1 MVSHGADSIF
11 FSLLKAGMYGTPLPE
26 AELPDSIDWKAV
38 TALAHRHAVLG
49 IIIDS
54 VQSLP
59 ERLRPPEP
67 IATKMNKFALGLIQ
81 ANLILDKTVARLVA
95 FFKQHGIEGV
105 LLKGQGVARYYKE
118 PQMRQSGDI
127 DFYVGTTSYNRA
139 VDLCKKFLIADMASF
154 EESQP
159 HCSFDAWG
167 VHIELHR
174 LAARIY
180 SPFKRARFQGWIV
193 EQLEHSSDRRTL
205 TLGNTAVTLPP
216 LEFDVLFIFY
226 HAWHHYIKEGIGL
239 RQLCDWAMIF
249 HSCGDQID
257 VERLKCNLARFA
269 MTKGWKLFASIA
281 VNYLGVPADKMPL
294 YDPSY
299 RRKSDRILCEIVEGG
314 NFGQY
319 LKANSRGSAHGY
331 GLRYGFGKIG
341 YIARYFVNLFPVTPV
356 EATFLFFHRLFYG
369 AIACTQRSVQKLKH

>member
-1 MVSHGADSIF
+1 
-11 FSLLKAGMYGTPLPE
+11 MYGTPLNE
-26 AELPDSIDWKAV
+26 SELPDCIDWKAV
-38 TALAHRHAVLG
+38 TSLAHRHAVLG

-54 VQSLP
+54 VQHLP
-59 ERLRPPEP
+59 EQLRPTEP
-67 IATKMNKFALGLIQ
+67 IASKMNRFALGLIQ
-81 ANLILDKTVARLVA
+81 ANLILDKTVGRLVD
-95 FFKQHGIEGV
+95 FFGQHGIEGV
-105 LLKGQGVARYYKE
+105 LLKGQGVARYYKV

-127 DFYVGTTSYNRA
+127 DFYVGKDYYDRA
-139 VDLCKKFLIADMASF
+139 VALCKKHLIADMASF

-180 SPFKRARFQGWIV
+180 SPFKKRWFQAWIV
-193 EQLEHSSDRRTL
+193 DQLERSTDRRHL
-205 TLGNTAVTLPP
+205 ILGNVAVTLPS
-216 LEFDVLFIFY
+216 LEFDTLFIFY

-249 HSCGDQID
+249 HSHGDEID
-257 VERLKCNLARFA
+257 AERLKRNLSRFG
-269 MTKGWKLFASIA
+269 MTKAWKLFAYIA
-281 VNYLGVPADKMPL
+281 VNYLGVPAGRMPL

-299 RRKSDRILCEIVEGG
+299 RRKSEKILDEIVEGG

-319 LKANSRGSAHGY
+319 LTANARGSAHGY

-341 YIARYFVNLFPVTPV
+341 YIARYFINLFPVTPV
-356 EATFLFFHRLFYG
+356 EATFLFFHRLCHG
-369 AIACTQRSVQKLKH
+369 AVACTQRSMQKLKH